1 MKTKFTKLTSVFLAV
16 IMIFGIFAVI
26 PFTASAATSGDF
38 VYEVLNNGTAEIT
51 GYSGSAETLTIPS
64 ELDGYT
70 VTSLGRR
77 AFYKCTSLTSV
88 VIPDSVTSIGS
99 WTFGMCNLTSVTL
112 GNGLIIIGEYAF
124 GGCKNLPNITIPNSV
139 KIIDNYAF
147 ATCSSL
153 TTIKI
158 PDGVTRIGLNA
169 FFSCTN
175 LASVTIPDSV
185 KSIGGSAFAK
195 TALFNSQPDSVVYA
209 DGWALT
215 YNGTMPENT
224 SIVLKDGT
232 RGIADSAFNFFDN
245 LESISIPESVTRI
258 GYSVFKGC
266 QNLKSV
272 TIPESVTE
280 IGESAFEG
288 CKSLTEITIH
298 ENVTEIDS
306 TAFNDHS
313 DELTIYGYTGSV
325 AEAFANEHD
334 INFTSLGEV
343 ITKLLGDVN
352 GDGKITIDDATDI
365 QKYLANMLAFT
376 DEQKVLADVDKDG
389 KISIDDVTLVQKVLA
404 GMESF

>member
-16 IMIFGIFAVI
+16 IMVFGIFAVI
-26 PFTASAATSGDF
+26 PFTASAATSDDF
-38 VYEVLNNGTAEIT
+38 VYEVLNDGTAEIT
-51 GYSGSAETLTIPS
+51 GYSGSTETLTIPS

-147 ATCSSL
+147 VTCSSL

-169 FFSCTN
+169 FFSCSN

-224 SIVLKDGT
+224 SIVLKDET

-266 QNLKSV
+266 KNLTSV
-272 TIPESVTE
+272 NIPES
-280 IGESAFEG
+280 
-288 CKSLTEITIH
+288 
-298 ENVTEIDS
+298 VTEIDS

-313 DELTIYGYTGSV
+313 DELTIYGYTGSA

-343 ITKLLGDVN
+343 ITKILGDVN

-376 DEQKVLADVDKDG
+376 DEQKVLADVDKNG
-389 KISIDDVTLVQKVLA
+389 KVSIDDVTLVQKVLA